1 MAILGRPA
9 LGRAGRILVVG
20 LAWLLLPA
28 ALAAQTASREYQ
40 VKAVF
45 LFNFTQFVEWPAAA
59 FSAPDAPLV
68 IGILGDD
75 PFGPLLEEAIRDERI
90 GEHPL
95 QLRRFPNFEQVDCHI
110 LFISRSGTGRLEP
123 LWDALAGKAVLTV
136 SDAENSARRG
146 VMIRFVNE
154 NNRIRLRI
162 NLEAAKRA
170 GLTISSKL
178 LRSAE
183 IVRDAR

>member
-1 MAILGRPA
+1 MALLDRRA
-9 LGRAGRILVVG
+9 LARSGRILLAG
-20 LAWLLLPA
+20 LFGLILPA
-28 ALAAQTASREYQ
+28 ALAQNAPREYQ

-45 LFNFTQFVEWPAAA
+45 LFNFTQFVEWPPEA
-59 FSAPDAPLV
+59 FPTADAPLV

-75 PFGPLLEEAIRDERI
+75 PFGPLLEEAIRNEKAGD
-90 GEHPL
+90 HPL
-95 QLRRFPNFEQVDCHI
+95 QLQRFQSPEQADCHI
-110 LFISRSGTGRLEP
+110 LFISRSETGRLLPVLET
-123 LWDALAGKAVLTV
+123 LNRKAILTV

-146 VMIRFVNE
+146 VMIRFINE

-183 IVRDAR
+183 IVKDSR